1 MTAAQKVAD
10 RHVIRLYK
18 AVANYVKHTGGS
30 VIVAGGVQIQEWPRD
45 RKFSFTV
52 AIKCT
57 GTKPKFAQEPR
68 CARALTMCC

>member
-1 MTAAQKVAD
+1 MTNRAIPLSAESKVAD

-18 AVANYVKHTGGS
+18 AVANYVEH
-30 VIVAGGVQIQEWPRD
+30 AGGKVVVSGGIEIQTWPGD
-45 RKFSFTV
+45 RKYQFTV

-68 CARALTMCC
+68 K